1 MEDSLL
7 RRAEDLLDRCQ
18 RTCTVTATTFLTPAE
33 VLRLSNWAK
42 RRGCALLLTGG
53 VENTDRKVGFFL
65 PDWLAPEDFDVSE
78 EIRAVRISHR
88 FGTLSHRDYL
98 GALLA
103 LGVKREWLG
112 DILVDDDGA
121 TVLCLKSIEAHLHT
135 LEQVGRWGVKAAPVS
150 LDAITPPLRNVKPVS
165 FTVQSA
171 RLDAV
176 TAGLF
181 HLSRTAAAERIRV
194 GDVHLNYELCQRPDA
209 AVQPGDILSL
219 RGSGKAQLTEVGGQS
234 RKGRVFLTGE
244 LWL

>member
-1 MEDSLL
+1 MELDLQ
-7 RRAEDLLDRCQ
+7 RRAEDLLERCE
-18 RTCTVTATTFLTPAE
+18 RTYTVTATGFLTPAE
-33 VLRLSNWAK
+33 VLQLKNWAK
-42 RRGCALLLTGG
+42 RRGCPLLLSGG
-53 VENTDRKVGFFL
+53 VENAERQVGFFL
-65 PDWLAPEDFDVSE
+65 PDWLTPETFDVSE
-78 EIRAVRISHR
+78 EIRAVRITHR

-98 GALLA
+98 GALLG

-112 DILVDDDGA
+112 DILVEDGSA
-121 TVLCLKSIEAHLHT
+121 TVFCLKSIESHLRT
-135 LEQVGRWGVKAAPVS
+135 LEQVGRWGVKTESVPLSSV
-150 LDAITPPLRNVKPVS
+150 TPPVRNVKPVR

-181 HLSRTAAAERIRV
+181 HLSRTQAAERIRV

-219 RGSGKAQLTEVGGQS
+219 RGSGKAQLTEIGGQS

-244 LWL
+244 IWI

>member
-1 MEDSLL
+1 MDDSLL

-18 RTCTVTATTFLTPAE
+18 RTYTVTATTFLTPAE
-33 VLRLSNWAK
+33 VLTLSNWAK
-42 RRGCALLLTGG
+42 RRDCTLVLTGG
-53 VENTDRKVGFFL
+53 VENTERRVAFFL

-78 EIRAVRISHR
+78 EIRAVRITHR

-98 GALLA
+98 GALLG

-112 DILVDDDGA
+112 DILVEDGGA
-121 TVLCLKSIEAHLHT
+121 TVFCLKSIEPHLLT
-135 LEQVGRWGVKAAPVS
+135 LEQVGRWGVKTAPVA
-150 LDAITPPLRNVKPVS
+150 LQEIAPPERKVKAVS
-165 FTVQSA
+165 FTVQSP

-194 GDVHLNYELCQRPDA
+194 GDVHLNYELCQQPDT

-219 RGSGKAQLTEVGGQS
+219 RGSGKAQLTEMGGQS

>member
-7 RRAEDLLDRCQ
+7 RRAEDLLGRCE
-18 RTCTVTATTFLTPAE
+18 RTYSVTATTFLTPAE
-33 VLRLSNWAK
+33 VLQLSRWAK
-42 RRGCALLLTGG
+42 SRGCTLLLTGG
-53 VENTDRKVGFFL
+53 VEHAERQVGFFL
-65 PDWLAPEDFDVSE
+65 PDWLTPEDFDVSE
-78 EIRAVRISHR
+78 ELRAVLITHR

-112 DILVDDDGA
+112 DILVEEGGA
-121 TVLCLKSIEAHLHT
+121 TVLCLKSIESTLLT
-135 LEQVGRWGVKAAPVS
+135 LEQVGRWGVKTAPVP
-150 LDAITPPLRNVKPVS
+150 LDEITPPQRKVRPVT

-176 TAGLF
+176 TSGLF
-181 HLSRTAAAERIRV
+181 GLSRTAAAERIRV

-219 RGSGKAQLTEVGGQS
+219 RGSGKACLTAVGGQS
-234 RKGRVFLTGE
+234 RKGRVFLSGE
-244 LWL
+244 IWL

>member
-1 MEDSLL
+1 MENDLL
-7 RRAEDLLDRCQ
+7 RRAEDLLDRCE
-18 RTCTVTATTFLTPAE
+18 RTYTVTATNFLTPAE
-33 VLRLSNWAK
+33 VMQLSNWAK
-42 RRGCALLLTGG
+42 RRGCTLLLTGG
-53 VENTDRKVGFFL
+53 AENTERKVGFFL
-65 PDWLAPEDFDVSE
+65 PDWLAPEDFEVSE
-78 EIRAVRISHR
+78 EIRAVRITHR

-98 GALLA
+98 GALLG

-112 DILVDDDGA
+112 DILVEEGSA
-121 TVLCLKSIEAHLHT
+121 TVFCLKTIESHLLT
-135 LEQVGRWGVKAAPVS
+135 LEQVGRWGVKAAPIPLSDV
-150 LDAITPPLRNVKPVS
+150 TPPERKVKPVS

-194 GDVHLNYELCQRPDA
+194 GDVHLNYELCERPDA

-244 LWL
+244 IWI